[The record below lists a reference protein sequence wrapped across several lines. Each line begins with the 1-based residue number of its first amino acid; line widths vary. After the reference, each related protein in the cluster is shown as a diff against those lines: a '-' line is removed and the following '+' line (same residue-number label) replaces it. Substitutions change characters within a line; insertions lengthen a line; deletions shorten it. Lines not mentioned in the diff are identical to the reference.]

1 MTAAEATPELDDL
14 NDRAFLGHPK
24 GLGYLAF
31 VEGCERFSYYS
42 MQTLLVL
49 YMVKYL
55 LLPENMAG
63 VIGLQWLQQAA
74 YGGKEGQP
82 LASAIFGDYSS
93 LVYLTP
99 IAGGL
104 IADRWLGRRATLLA
118 GAVVMAIG
126 HFLMAFEGMF
136 LFALLSLIVG
146 VGLFKGNIASQVG
159 ELYKPDD
166 LRRAMAFQIFYIA
179 INVSVIIAPL
189 ISGTLGEKVGWHYGF
204 GTAGIVMVLGLL
216 LYIKAGPWLP
226 KENRIADAA
235 ASAAGVNY
243 PLMLGAAVAIVVA
256 LRFIAPSVAAVDAAG
271 ISGQVGLATALGL
284 LIGVASTDRP
294 RLSMLLLL
302 IPILALTMLTNQ
314 EIFNAYI
321 VWADEQFLRQWPSW
335 LEGKQLNLLFTTIIF
350 TSPFPTSYMITIDAA
365 LSFSMLAAVA
375 LFWKWRSDAGKWEPD
390 EIGKMIL
397 GSVFVIGGGL
407 CLWFAAATQG
417 DAKIGLFWPVMFHL
431 LNSIGFAHIM
441 PVSLALFTKIAPKA
455 IVATVVGIYY
465 LTFFAANK
473 TVGIIGGW
481 YTTMDTPSF
490 WLLHVG
496 TAVAGLI
503 GFVLFKL
510 VMGKRLAE
518 AQSA

>member
-1 MTAAEATPELDDL
+1 MTVAEATPELDL
-14 NDRAFLGHPK
+14 PEHDRAFLGHPK

-49 YMVKYL
+49 YMVKFL

-63 VIGLQWLQQAA
+63 VIGLQWLQAAA
-74 YGGKEGQP
+74 YDGKAGQP

-126 HFLMAFEGMF
+126 HFLMAFQGLF
-136 LFALLSLIVG
+136 LFALLALVVG

-159 ELYKPDD
+159 ELYGPKD

-204 GTAGIVMVLGLL
+204 GTAGVVMVAGLL

-226 KENRIADAA
+226 KENRVVDAKASADGIDGKRLMGFTAA
-235 ASAAGVNY
+235 ALVVLFALGKAVPQIAAIG
-243 PLMLGAAVAIVVA
+243 L
-256 LRFIAPSVAAVDAAG
+256 
-271 ISGQVGLATALGL
+271 SGEVGLAVALGL
-284 LIGVASTDRP
+284 LAAVTTADRP
-294 RLSMLLLL
+294 RVIALLLL
-302 IPILALTMLTNQ
+302 IPILALSMLTNQ
-314 EIFNAYI
+314 QIFNAYL
-321 VWADEQFLRQWPSW
+321 VWADEHF
-335 LEGKQLNLLFTTIIF
+335 QLTFFGTTL
-350 TSPFPTSYMITIDAA
+350 PTSYMITIDAA

-375 LFWKWRSDAGKWEPD
+375 LFWKWRSDKGAWEPD

-397 GSVFVIGGGL
+397 GSFFVIGGGL
-407 CLWFAAATQG
+407 CLYLAAITQG
-417 DAKIGLFWPVMFHL
+417 SGKIGLFWPVMFHL

-441 PVSLALFTKIAPKA
+441 PVSLALFTKVAPRA

-465 LTFFAANK
+465 LTFFTANK

-481 YTTMDTPSF
+481 YSTMDTPSF
-490 WLLHVG
+490 WLMHVG

-503 GFVLFKL
+503 GFVAFKL
-510 VMGKRLAE
+510 VIGQRLNDA
-518 AQSA
+518 